1 MGRNLYR
8 DLVDHVSFEQTRSF
22 GISRLEEE
30 VNDEQSLSNEP
41 GPESETAAHAFA
53 RLGGRIAMTF
63 RAVENLAAERANID
77 APDYGAT
84 LGQMNTRLVA
94 IAQGL
99 ADIAEKPAILL
110 TPEALAARMDAAAEK
125 SRRTE
130 SAALREA
137 RESHQEAAR
146 IIRDLTGAVREQREQ
161 LVRLSRAWGSG
172 VVARAL
178 LEGWHMSERMA
189 RHMVCEPTL

>member
-22 GISRLEEE
+22 GISRFEEE

-99 ADIAEKPAILL
+99 ADIAEKPA
-110 TPEALAARMDAAAEK
+110 P
-125 SRRTE
+125 
-130 SAALREA
+130 
-137 RESHQEAAR
+137 
-146 IIRDLTGAVREQREQ
+146 
-161 LVRLSRAWGSG
+161 
-172 VVARAL
+172 
-178 LEGWHMSERMA
+178 
-189 RHMVCEPTL
+189 CC